1 MTEHEIIEFYK
12 LYKPDISRIYDNE
25 KQEYSSK
32 WHLFTL
38 ATQHCNIEFNSYEEA
53 FKYAYDFVK
62 DGQWKPD
69 ETWLNRYLQSVE
81 KEEIVPFDLPPISDE
96 EFKVYM
102 NKFVNAFKNL
112 MTNMKDYNKTTLL

>member
-1 MTEHEIIEFYK
+1 MDNEEIINFYE
-12 LYKPDISRIYDNE
+12 LYKPDITRIYDNE

-38 ATQHCNIEFNSYEEA
+38 ATQHSNIEFNSYEEA
-53 FKYAYDFVK
+53 FEYSYNFVK
-62 DGQWKPD
+62 DGEWKPD

-96 EFKVYM
+96 ELKAYTG
-102 NKFVNAFKNL
+102 KFF
-112 MTNMKDYNKTTLL
+112 DYLKEILNDNSI